1 MPKTTPSGKARTE
14 ELPGTLRRS
23 PEKAQRT
30 FAKAHDSAADTYG
43 EGERA
48 HRVAY
53 GAVKHK
59 FQKKGD
65 HWETKGH
72 KGPSDERAADR
83 RARENHGRSA
93 GGVDVRGS
101 SKKELME
108 RAARLD
114 IRGRS
119 KMNKQEL
126 GEAIARKQD

>member
-14 ELPGTLRRS
+14 ELPGTLQRS

-65 HWETKGH
+65 HWEPKGH
-72 KGPSDERAADR
+72 KGPSDEGRRIPGRGRIMDGPPAALT
-83 RARENHGRSA
+83 SA
-93 GGVDVRGS
+93 
-101 SKKELME
+101 
-108 RAARLD
+108 AAR
-114 IRGRS
+114 RR
-119 KMNKQEL
+119 N
-126 GEAIARKQD
+126 